1 MLLLKELK
9 LGEDATSVS
18 AEYLFDT
25 PLAPA
30 LAGISVVVDADNVVD
45 HEQWKTWSQ
54 IKRRGKDNAEAKCDQ
69 LLDLLGEDEA
79 EVDDDDFAMLEEQL
93 REEMEIGELLDDDI
107 AEARAK
113 QDLLSGRVE
122 RHPSVSGTDA
132 LDDRLRSDLHHVGKT
147 FEAISKTARIIEVS
161 TSPAMFAASSGVPR
175 YLAAEDE
182 FRAALTRFS
191 KSLLS
196 TRSSLLSSAFK
207 TPADPL
213 GLSRRENEELKNQY
227 RDASRHLIRAKME
240 HKFQETCSN
249 FFKNPPGISHQAL
262 PTSCHLEMQELK
274 KKLDK
279 ILDEAANC
287 FTSCKDSS
295 DLDLQLA
302 RLNYFVNVKR
312 QIKDYLTDQYSRLS
326 FLSDLLVTDRCFRED
341 LDKFLKESLASLAST
356 ASENASKQQS
366 LNVVSSF
373 VNAPSP
379 HSGSSPYSDALLAF
393 ISLVIPDVPPL
404 LPSSKAVSDEEVME
418 LLCAEWKRRE
428 AQCAVDA
435 EAWEKDLYP
444 FASGLLAL
452 RDRVAKEASEV
463 PQYSVELRRLTDQ
476 YKMATKTV
484 TRAVDLHARA
494 SKPAG
499 PLAQI
504 VAKAPVYF
512 HLRPDKF
519 RLLVEKMNSLKTS

>member
-1 MLLLKELK
+1 MVLLKELK
-9 LGEDATSVS
+9 LGNEATSVS

-30 LAGISVVVDADNVVD
+30 LTGIQVVVDADNAVD
-45 HEQWKTWSQ
+45 HEQWKTWSHM
-54 IKRRGKDNAEAKCDQ
+54 KKKGKDYAEAKCDQ

-79 EVDDDDFAMLEEQL
+79 EVDDDDIAMLEEQL
-93 REEMEIGELLDDDI
+93 REELEIGELIDNDI
-107 AEARAK
+107 AEAQAK
-113 QDLLSGRVE
+113 QDLLSSRVE
-122 RHPSVSGTDA
+122 RHLAVSGTDA
-132 LDDRLRSDLHHVGKT
+132 LDDRLRSDLHQVGKT
-147 FEAISKTARIIEVS
+147 FENISKTARHIEGS
-161 TSPAMFAASSGVPR
+161 ISPAMFLASSGVSR

-182 FRAALTRFS
+182 FNGALTRFS

-207 TPADPL
+207 KPTDPL

-227 RDASRHLIRAKME
+227 RDALRRLIRANME
-240 HKFQETCSN
+240 RKFQETCSN
-249 FFKNPPGISHQAL
+249 YLKNPPSNSHQSL
-262 PTSCHLEMQELK
+262 PTSCHLETQELK
-274 KKLDK
+274 KKMDT

-341 LDKFLKESLASLAST
+341 FEKFVKESLASVVST

-373 VNAPSP
+373 ANSTSF
-379 HSGSSPYSDALLAF
+379 HSGSSPFSDALVAF
-393 ISLVIPDVPPL
+393 KNFVVPDVPPL
-404 LPSSKAVSDEEVME
+404 LPNSKATSDEEVME
-418 LLCAEWKRRE
+418 LLRAEWKRRE
-428 AQCAVDA
+428 AQCAVNA
-435 EAWEKDLYP
+435 EAWERDLKP

-452 RDRVAKEASEV
+452 RDHVAKEASEV
-463 PQYSVELRRLTDQ
+463 PRHSVELRRLTDQ
-476 YKMATKTV
+476 YQMAMKTV
-484 TRAVDLHARA
+484 TCAVDLHARA

-499 PLAQI
+499 SVAQI

-519 RLLVEKMNSLKTS
+519 RLLIEKMNSLKTS